1 MLAATIAREGDHL
14 AANKRPPPKGPERPM
29 LRTSHGAPG
38 ARGKVGSSRAPKE
51 GAERP
56 ARPTRAAP
64 ERAPR
69 TSAETRARASASGTP
84 SRRSAAATT
93 ERAERAERPD
103 DEGSRLKKT
112 SGARVPGATSTASDE
127 SREVAILIAVAGIEK
142 KASGLEVIDVAG
154 RVDYADFLV
163 LMSGRSDRHVTA
175 LASAIEEALRKRNKR
190 ALAVEGL
197 PHANWVLM
205 DFGDVVV
212 HVFQDD
218 ARSAYDIDALWMD
231 ARRVPV
237 PLGEG
242 SS

>member
-1 MLAATIAREGDHL
+1 M
-14 AANKRPPPKGPERPM
+14 AANKRPNKGPERPM
-29 LRTSHGAPG
+29 LRTSHGEPRRADAP
-38 ARGKVGSSRAPKE
+38 KKE
-51 GAERP
+51 GAARP
-56 ARPTRAAP
+56 ARPAAP
-64 ERAPR
+64 VPAKSPRGASARATASVRRTVAERSAAPV
-69 TSAETRARASASGTP
+69 ARAS
-84 SRRSAAATT
+84 
-93 ERAERAERPD
+93 ERED
-103 DEGSRLKKT
+103 DGSRLKKT
-112 SGARVPGATSTASDE
+112 KVPGATSTASDA
-127 SREVAILIAVAGIEK
+127 SREMAILVATAGLEK

-175 LASAIEEALRKRNKR
+175 LANAIEDALRKRNKR

-231 ARRVPV
+231 ARRIPV
-237 PLGEG
+237 PSAESGR
-242 SS
+242 

>member
-1 MLAATIAREGDHL
+1 LAAK
-14 AANKRPPPKGPERPM
+14 KRPLKGPERPM

-38 ARGKVGSSRAPKE
+38 ARGKASE

-56 ARPTRAAP
+56 ARPARPAAGRAAP
-64 ERAPR
+64 RAA
-69 TSAETRARASASGTP
+69 TGGRATVSKRATASATAST
-84 SRRSAAATT
+84 SVASL
-93 ERAERAERPD
+93 ERNED
-103 DEGSRLKKT
+103 DGSRLRKT
-112 SGARVPGATSTASDE
+112 KGSAVPGATSTASDE
-127 SREVAILIAVAGIEK
+127 SREIAILIATAGIEK

-175 LASAIEEALRKRNKR
+175 LASGIEEALRKRNKR

-237 PLGEG
+237 PLGEPQA
-242 SS
+242 

>member
-1 MLAATIAREGDHL
+1 M
-14 AANKRPPPKGPERPM
+14 AANKRPTRGQDRPLIRSSHGGAAAPRPPKRGATSKLPRRAEGEAPRDRAARP
-29 LRTSHGAPG
+29 AG
-38 ARGKVGSSRAPKE
+38 ARPRQGE
-51 GAERP
+51 G
-56 ARPTRAAP
+56 
-64 ERAPR
+64 
-69 TSAETRARASASGTP
+69 
-84 SRRSAAATT
+84 
-93 ERAERAERPD
+93 
-103 DEGSRLKKT
+103 LKKAKPT
-112 SGARVPGATSTASDE
+112 LAGEGRSLAASARVPAGVSTASDE
-127 SREVAILIAVAGIEK
+127 AREVAILVATAALEK

-175 LASAIEEALRKRNKR
+175 LSAAIEEALRKKNKR

-218 ARSAYDIDALWMD
+218 ARAAYDIDGLWMD

-237 PLGEG
+237 PLSEPRA
-242 SS
+242 

>member
-38 ARGKVGSSRAPKE
+38 ARGKVGKAKE

-56 ARPTRAAP
+56 ARPSPTRAAP

-84 SRRSAAATT
+84 SRRGGGAAA

-112 SGARVPGATSTASDE
+112 SGARVPGATSTASDD

-175 LASAIEEALRKRNKR
+175 LASAIEETLRKRNKR

>member
-1 MLAATIAREGDHL
+1 
-14 AANKRPPPKGPERPM
+14 M

-38 ARGKVGSSRAPKE
+38 ARGKASEKSAERAP
-51 GAERP
+51 RP
-56 ARPTRAAP
+56 ARTTPD
-64 ERAPR
+64 RAPR
-69 TSAETRARASASGTP
+69 TSPRASGAA
-84 SRRSAAATT
+84 SRRTGAGAAAAP
-93 ERAERAERPD
+93 EGRAEE
-103 DEGSRLKKT
+103 EGSRLKKT
-112 SGARVPGATSTASDE
+112 SGTRVPGATSTASDE
-127 SREVAILIAVAGIEK
+127 SREIAILIATAGIEK

-175 LASAIEEALRKRNKR
+175 LASSIEEALRKKNKR

-218 ARSAYDIDALWMD
+218 ARSAYDIDSLWMD

-237 PLGEG
+237 PIDEP
-242 SS
+242 SA

>member
-1 MLAATIAREGDHL
+1 MAATKKPGAGDRPLIRSSHGGASPRPAGAKKKAGASRVLPAARPVRGAAPPRSRREGAD
-14 AANKRPPPKGPERPM
+14 A
-29 LRTSHGAPG
+29 
-38 ARGKVGSSRAPKE
+38 APKK
-51 GAERP
+51 ARLP
-56 ARPTRAAP
+56 ASQDPKSLASSAP
-64 ERAPR
+64 KA
-69 TSAETRARASASGTP
+69 ASA
-84 SRRSAAATT
+84 
-93 ERAERAERPD
+93 
-103 DEGSRLKKT
+103 
-112 SGARVPGATSTASDE
+112 VSTASDE
-127 SREVAILIAVAGIEK
+127 ARALAVLIATAAIDK

-163 LMSGRSDRHVTA
+163 LMSGRSDRHVAA
-175 LASAIEEALRKRNKR
+175 LSAAIEEALRKKGKR

-237 PLGEG
+237 PLDE
-242 SS
+242 STT

>member
-1 MLAATIAREGDHL
+1 M
-14 AANKRPPPKGPERPM
+14 AANKRPPTTKGPERPM

-38 ARGKVGSSRAPKE
+38 APRPKPKRPA
-51 GAERP
+51 AERP
-56 ARPTRAAP
+56 VRPVAAPPKAKARAA
-64 ERAPR
+64 AP
-69 TSAETRARASASGTP
+69 ARKAPLVAP
-84 SRRSAAATT
+84 V
-93 ERAERAERPD
+93 AERTD
-103 DEGSRLKKT
+103 DDPSRLKKT
-112 SGARVPGATSTASDE
+112 KVPGATSTASDE
-127 SREVAILIAVAGIEK
+127 SREVAILIATAGIEK

-175 LASAIEEALRKRNKR
+175 LASAIEESLRKRNKR

-205 DFGDVVV
+205 DFGDIVV

-237 PLGEG
+237 PH
-242 SS
+242 SDPSD

>member
-1 MLAATIAREGDHL
+1 L

-38 ARGKVGSSRAPKE
+38 TRGKVGGAKE

-56 ARPTRAAP
+56 ARPARSARPAP
-64 ERAPR
+64 ERASR
-69 TSAETRARASASGTP
+69 TSAETRARASGSGAP
-84 SRRSAAATT
+84 SRRSAGAAG
-93 ERAERAERPD
+93 AAGAAAAERPD
-103 DEGSRLKKT
+103 DDGSRLKKT
-112 SGARVPGATSTASDE
+112 SATRVPGATSTASDE
-127 SREVAILIAVAGIEK
+127 SREIAILIATAGIEK

-175 LASAIEEALRKRNKR
+175 LASSIEEALRKRNKR

>member
-1 MLAATIAREGDHL
+1 
-14 AANKRPPPKGPERPM
+14 M

-38 ARGKVGSSRAPKE
+38 HDARGRGGKAGDARNAKD
-51 GAERP
+51 AADRP
-56 ARPTRAAP
+56 ARSPRPAP
-64 ERAPR
+64 AG
-69 TSAETRARASASGTP
+69 ARARSSSAAGAP
-84 SRRSAAATT
+84 SRRGGAGASGAGGAAA
-93 ERAERAERPD
+93 ERRRE
-103 DEGSRLKKT
+103 EGEGEGEGGARLKKT
-112 SGARVPGATSTASDE
+112 TATRVPGATSTASDE
-127 SREVAILIAVAGIEK
+127 SREVAILVAVAGIEK

-175 LASAIEEALRKRNKR
+175 LASAIEDTLRKRNKR

-218 ARSAYDIDALWMD
+218 ARAAYDIDSLWMD

-237 PLGEG
+237 PLPE
-242 SS
+242 SN

>member
-1 MLAATIAREGDHL
+1 MIRSSHGTAGRTTTPKKKAAARAALPKTAARTAGPRSKRDPIA
-14 AANKRPPPKGPERPM
+14 KGPKKA
-29 LRTSHGAPG
+29 GAPLSQSG
-38 ARGKVGSSRAPKE
+38 GSLSSSPN
-51 GAERP
+51 
-56 ARPTRAAP
+56 
-64 ERAPR
+64 
-69 TSAETRARASASGTP
+69 
-84 SRRSAAATT
+84 
-93 ERAERAERPD
+93 
-103 DEGSRLKKT
+103 
-112 SGARVPGATSTASDE
+112 RVPAGVSQASDE
-127 SREVAILIAVAGIEK
+127 AREIAVAVAVAALDK

-175 LASAIEEALRKRNKR
+175 LSAAIEEALRKKNKR

-218 ARSAYDIDALWMD
+218 ARAAYDIDGLWMD

-237 PLGEG
+237 PLDESPG
-242 SS
+242 

>member
-1 MLAATIAREGDHL
+1 
-14 AANKRPPPKGPERPM
+14 M
-29 LRTSHGAPG
+29 LRTSHGAP
-38 ARGKVGSSRAPKE
+38 
-51 GAERP
+51 RP
-56 ARPTRAAP
+56 AKGKAAP
-64 ERAPR
+64 ERPVRPAPR
-69 TSAETRARASASGTP
+69 AARASSAEAKPAETRPRAPT
-84 SRRSAAATT
+84 SRRAPGATS
-93 ERAERAERPD
+93 E
-103 DEGSRLKKT
+103 DEGSRLKDDGSRLKK
-112 SGARVPGATSTASDE
+112 AAPRVPGATSTASDD

-237 PLGEG
+237 PLTEPLPAT
-242 SS
+242 

>member
-1 MLAATIAREGDHL
+1 
-14 AANKRPPPKGPERPM
+14 M

-38 ARGKVGSSRAPKE
+38 ARGKVGSAKE

-56 ARPTRAAP
+56 ARPARPAP

-69 TSAETRARASASGTP
+69 TSAETRARASGGGAP
-84 SRRSAAATT
+84 SRRGAGGAAATA
-93 ERAERAERPD
+93 ERAERAED
-103 DEGSRLKKT
+103 DGSRLKKT
-112 SGARVPGATSTASDE
+112 TGARVPGATSTASDE

-175 LASAIEEALRKRNKR
+175 LASAIEETLRKRNKR

>member
-1 MLAATIAREGDHL
+1 M
-14 AANKRPPPKGPERPM
+14 AANKRPTKGPERPM
-29 LRTSHGAPG
+29 LRTSHGAPP
-38 ARGKVGSSRAPKE
+38 ARGKASE
-51 GAERP
+51 GADRP
-56 ARPTRAAP
+56 ARSARTGRTARATGAAP
-64 ERAPR
+64 S
-69 TSAETRARASASGTP
+69 T
-84 SRRSAAATT
+84 SAAA
-93 ERAERAERPD
+93 ERAERAPRSRSSGAPSKRGGAGAATERVED
-103 DEGSRLKKT
+103 DASRLKKT
-112 SGARVPGATSTASDE
+112 KLVPGATSTASDE

-175 LASAIEEALRKRNKR
+175 LASSIEEALRKRNKR

-237 PLGEG
+237 PIGEP